1 MIDRILITGRNRD
14 LPRDAFARTQPH
26 LCVTRIYM
34 AGHEQQIPSAAFL
47 LSTKRHSGM
56 VPESEAGGTR
66 NLVYTH
72 KHCRRAPSRP
82 HPTRLGAHLR
92 PAADLGL
99 MLVAGCLAVSI
110 MTLVLI

>member
-14 LPRDAFARTQPH
+14 LPRNAFARTQPR

-34 AGHEQQIPSAAFL
+34 AGHEQQIPSAAYM
-47 LSTKRHSGM
+47 LSTIRHSGA
-56 VPESEAGGTR
+56 VPGSSGRGALH
-66 NLVYTH
+66 LVQTH

-82 HPTRLGAHLR
+82 HPYRLGVHLR
-92 PAADLGL
+92 VAADIGM
-99 MLVAGCLAVSI
+99 MLIAGCLTVAM